1 MAKKKDPFKLEITD
15 LRLLRIRRV
24 LDWKIYFDYN
34 GEHYIIISDTDEDD
48 HTSFYK
54 REIDNQGKVTVHCLC
69 GTFRHSC
76 ADTFIRDVSKKH
88 KGGLTYSNID
98 REFFVKQLVAFGFAC
113 GLFEKEYEDKEKR
126 KAEIQTE
133 INMLR
138 EKMQALERDWN
149 TTSGHGSKCYVKNKE
164 DK

>member
-1 MAKKKDPFKLEITD
+1 MAKKKDTFKLEITD

-24 LDWKIYFDYN
+24 CDWKIYFDYN
-34 GEHYIIISDTDEDD
+34 GEHYMIISDDDEES

-54 REIDNQGKVTVHCLC
+54 REIDSQGKVTTHCLC
-69 GTFRHSC
+69 GVCRPC
-76 ADTFIRDVSKKH
+76 WADTFIRDVSKKH
-88 KGGLTYSNID
+88 KGGLTYCNID

-113 GLFEKEYEDKEKR
+113 GLFEKEYNDKEKR
-126 KAEIQTE
+126 KADIQKEIDK
-133 INMLR
+133 LR
-138 EKMQALERDWN
+138 EKMQDLEKDWN

>member
-15 LRLLRIRRV
+15 LSLLRIRRV
-24 LDWKIYFDYN
+24 FDWKIYFDYN
-34 GEHYIIISDTDEDD
+34 GEHYMIISDDDEDI

-54 REIDNQGKVTVHCLC
+54 REIDSQGKVTMHCLC
-69 GTFRHSC
+69 GVFRHCC
-76 ADTFIRDVSKKH
+76 ANTFIRDVSKTH

-98 REFFVKQLVAFGFAC
+98 REFFVKQLVAFGFAG
-113 GLFEKEYEDKEKR
+113 GLFEKEYKYKEKR
-126 KAEIQTE
+126 KAAIEKEIVK
-133 INMLR
+133 LR
-138 EKMQALERDWN
+138 EEMHVLENNWR